1 MVLAICFPN
10 ALNNIM
16 RWLDAVR
23 SYASI
28 SFTLWA
34 SPFSRAWK
42 RRVGIWLAGNLRV
55 EVVAEQV
62 ASMHRE
68 SERDCLKSSW
78 GEVST
83 VDLWAYYGQE
93 IVLCPILRTPR
104 ASI

>member
-1 MVLAICFPN
+1 MVLVICFPN

-28 SFTLWA
+28 SFSSWA

-55 EVVAEQV
+55 EIVAGCLY
-62 ASMHRE
+62 SPRIRE
-68 SERDCLKSSW
+68 RLSEKWVLGSGSS
-78 GEVST
+78 VPYH
-83 VDLWAYYGQE
+83 A
-93 IVLCPILRTPR
+93 
-104 ASI
+104 

>member
-68 SERDCLKSSW
+68 SEKGYSRK
-78 GEVST
+78 
-83 VDLWAYYGQE
+83 
-93 IVLCPILRTPR
+93 P
-104 ASI
+104 ASGVADSRKPVGPE

>member
-68 SERDCLKSSW
+68 SEKGYS
-78 GEVST
+78 
-83 VDLWAYYGQE
+83 QK
-93 IVLCPILRTPR
+93 P
-104 ASI
+104 ASGVADSRKPVGPE